1 MADDEKIARLGET
14 GRALEA
20 HECAELARA
29 AAELVDLEALDRRGP
44 GSAHLLWRTQHSEAW
59 LNTWWEAR
67 DTGFHDHD
75 GSCVGVHVLAG
86 RAANE
91 PLTVDAP
98 RRERWFG
105 PGESFAFTGAGIHR
119 MDHAAGAVTIHVYS
133 PPIHSIGHYEL
144 VDGQLRRTPCP
155 PDEESPPSPVL
166 TASLEGRASGHG
178 GRLAELGG

>member
-1 MADDEKIARLGET
+1 MADDEAIARLGET

-20 HECAELARA
+20 DECAALARTA
-29 AAELVDLEALDRRGP
+29 AALIDLRELDRTGT
-44 GSAHLLWRTQHSEAW
+44 GSARLLWRTAHSEAW

-91 PLTVDAP
+91 SLTVDAP
-98 RRERWFG
+98 RNVRWFG
-105 PGESFAFTGAGIHR
+105 AGESFAFVGSGIHR

-133 PPIHSIGHYEL
+133 PPIGSIGHYEL
-144 VDGQLRRTPCP
+144 VDGELRRTPGA
-155 PDEESPPSPVL
+155 PDEESPPSPAL
-166 TASLEGRASGHG
+166 TGSLER
-178 GRLAELGG
+178 R